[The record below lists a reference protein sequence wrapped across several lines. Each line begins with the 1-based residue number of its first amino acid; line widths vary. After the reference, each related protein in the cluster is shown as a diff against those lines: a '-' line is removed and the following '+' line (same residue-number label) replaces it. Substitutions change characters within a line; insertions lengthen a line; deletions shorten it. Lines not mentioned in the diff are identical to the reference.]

1 MALCLND
8 YTAQSYVSITVFYA
22 LIPEPF
28 YAATLNI
35 SFNKVSIIQAL
46 QELLNNSFSFALMPY
61 RIQLEL
67 AYPNSQDLDALEIS
81 GITMHDITVDKY
93 TLIFVPSLFIVG
105 DNVRHAEFC
114 LSKVSHAV
122 VPVAI
127 AFGKL
132 ILSHQG

>member
-1 MALCLND
+1 
-8 YTAQSYVSITVFYA
+8 
-22 LIPEPF
+22 
-28 YAATLNI
+28 
-35 SFNKVSIIQAL
+35 
-46 QELLNNSFSFALMPY
+46 MPY

>member
-46 QELLNNSFSFALMPY
+46 QELLNNRY
-61 RIQLEL
+61 
-67 AYPNSQDLDALEIS
+67 NSQFFICTHALSNTIGIS
-81 GITMHDITVDKY
+81 
-93 TLIFVPSLFIVG
+93 
-105 DNVRHAEFC
+105 
-114 LSKVSHAV
+114 LS
-122 VPVAI
+122 
-127 AFGKL
+127 
-132 ILSHQG
+132 